1 MDREAEFET
10 HAEAGKQDSWET
22 SSRETVETG
31 IPPEFD
37 GEFEGMAPENLY
49 ALSLTNCFVATFN
62 AISKRSNFDFEKIEA
77 DGVLEVGQKDGETM
91 MKTMNL
97 EVTVYSPED
106 KDKAEIILEKTE
118 NNCWILNSVKTE
130 LNIQTSIR

>member
-1 MDREAEFET
+1 MNRKAKFET
-10 HAEAGKQDSWET
+10 HAETGNKESWKT
-22 SSRETVETG
+22 DSREELEVG

-37 GEFEGMAPENLY
+37 GGYEGLAPENLY

-62 AISKRSNFDFEKIEA
+62 AISKRSNLDFEKIEA
-77 DGVLEVGQKDGETM
+77 DGLLEVGQKDEDTM

-97 EVTVYSPED
+97 EVTVQSPED
-106 KDKAEIILEKTE
+106 EDKAELILEKTE

-130 LNIQTSIR
+130 LNIETCIR